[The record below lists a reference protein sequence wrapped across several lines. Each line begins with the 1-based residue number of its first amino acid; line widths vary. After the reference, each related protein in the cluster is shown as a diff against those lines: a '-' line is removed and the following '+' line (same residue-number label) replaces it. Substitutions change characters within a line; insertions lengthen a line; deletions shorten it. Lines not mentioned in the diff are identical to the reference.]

1 MREASEQTRVCQTC
15 GSRYQGRNPGVF
27 QAPYQAL
34 LVVLVTLLMWAVLIF
49 TVVGAISA
57 FS

>member
-1 MREASEQTRVCQTC
+1 MREASEQTKVCRTC
-15 GSRYQGRNPGVF
+15 GSRYPGRDPGVF